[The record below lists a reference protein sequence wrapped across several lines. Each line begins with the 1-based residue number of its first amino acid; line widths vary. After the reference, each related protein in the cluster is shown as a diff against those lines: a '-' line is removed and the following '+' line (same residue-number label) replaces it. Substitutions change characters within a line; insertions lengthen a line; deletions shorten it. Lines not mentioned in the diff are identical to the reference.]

1 METTSRDACD
11 KKRVGVDTCAV
22 GGATQTGP
30 PATGSLDTS
39 GIETG
44 TIEVTDVPQ
53 EEGDFIYVAAED
65 DGISPDDAP
74 EVAFEDMDH
83 EVCVLSSK
91 GTAVGLISAYRN

>member
-1 METTSRDACD
+1 METTYRDARD
-11 KKRVGVDTCAV
+11 EQRVGVDTCTV
-22 GGATQTGP
+22 DGATQTSP

-39 GIETG
+39 AIENG
-44 TIEVTDVPQ
+44 AIEVTDVPQ
-53 EEGDFIYVAAED
+53 DFIYVASED

-74 EVAFEDMDH
+74 EVAMEDMDD

>member
-1 METTSRDACD
+1 METTSKDARDE
-11 KKRVGVDTCAV
+11 KRVGVDTCTV
-22 GGATQTGP
+22 DGTTQRGP
-30 PATGSLDTS
+30 SATGSLDTN

-44 TIEVTDVPQ
+44 AIEVTGVPQ
-53 EEGDFIYVAAED
+53 DFIYVAAED

-74 EVAFEDMDH
+74 EVALEDMDD